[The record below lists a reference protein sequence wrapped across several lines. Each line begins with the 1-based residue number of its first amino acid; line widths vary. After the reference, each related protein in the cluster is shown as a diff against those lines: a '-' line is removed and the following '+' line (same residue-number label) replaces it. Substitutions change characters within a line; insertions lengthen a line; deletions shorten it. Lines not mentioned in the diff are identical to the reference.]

1 VTTWGG
7 WQAEFL
13 TAAQVPNTTNN
24 RRFLT
29 DWNSHAET
37 NCRDNPVDLSAKVSG
52 STNCHSLP
60 AITAKAQNYTTHG
73 NAAHAFYVQTH
84 AGSSKALLAA
94 LASGNP
100 YTVNDT
106 GTVAED
112 LSAWGSQKFAQA
124 YFAETA
130 GQRGGG
136 GSPDTYAPRSV
147 RAWGELQKQV
157 NRTLP
162 RTLRH
167 MAGYHAATM
176 TQLRRRSRVRR

>member
-1 VTTWGG
+1 MTTWGG
-7 WQAEFL
+7 WQTEFL

-24 RRFLT
+24 RRFLD
-29 DWNSHAET
+29 DWASHAET
-37 NCRDNPVDLSAKVSG
+37 NCRNNPVDLSAKVSG

-60 AITAKAQNYTTHG
+60 AITARAQNYTTHG

-100 YTVNDT
+100 YTVDDT
-106 GTVAED
+106 GAVATD
-112 LSAWGSQKFAQA
+112 LSAWGSQGFAQR

-136 GSPDTYAPRSV
+136 GGGGPTAPHSTK
-147 RAWGELQKQV
+147 AWGQLQNQV
-157 NRTLP
+157 NRQLP
-162 RTLRH
+162 TTLRKVS
-167 MAGYHAATM
+167 GLQAATS
-176 TQLRRRSRVRR
+176 TTLRRRRRVRH